1 MAPESK
7 DLWSV
12 PRIKCFY
19 SVTNRSGSFDYAS
32 ARFAKNANRK
42 NQADAPLRM
51 TIQEE
56 AGDLPE
62 HVLIYFE
69 CTLSLRRNFPVPL

>member
-12 PRIKCFY
+12 PRIKFSLCDKPQI
-19 SVTNRSGSFDYAS
+19 FDYAS
-32 ARFAKNANRK
+32 ARFAKHANRK